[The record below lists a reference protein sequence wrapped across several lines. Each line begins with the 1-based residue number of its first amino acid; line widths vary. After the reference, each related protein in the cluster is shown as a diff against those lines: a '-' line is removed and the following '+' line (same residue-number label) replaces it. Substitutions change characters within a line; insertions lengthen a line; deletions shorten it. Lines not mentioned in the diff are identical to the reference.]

1 MQYNPFIADKGLE
14 FGVMPDGPTDHEG
27 HCVGF
32 WKKMRRADGVLGAGC
47 DRIYVI
53 RLRLRLAL
61 AVKV

>member
-1 MQYNPFIADKGLE
+1 
-14 FGVMPDGPTDHEG
+14 MPDGPTDHEG